1 VGFLIEKSGEERGFN
16 RPHICLDESCFML
29 FTSYRREYFDE
40 GGSFECWGR
49 LTKTHEFQHEETTH
63 RNTHSHCIFTPLK
76 GMIRFFLN
84 AEDAWMDIQ
93 GYQTVIRDCK
103 KPWVCE
109 ACGVRG
115 DSTRSGVTQYSDDR
129 RLCDMCSVREEY
141 RRFDE
146 EKGKWMPRR
155 IHNME

>member
-1 VGFLIEKSGEERGFN
+1 
-16 RPHICLDESCFML
+16 
-29 FTSYRREYFDE
+29 
-40 GGSFECWGR
+40 
-49 LTKTHEFQHEETTH
+49 
-63 RNTHSHCIFTPLK
+63 
-76 GMIRFFLN
+76 MIRFFLN